1 MDYYN
6 ILGVKDHA
14 NSNEIKKAYRSLS
27 FKYHPDKNNGDD
39 EKFKT
44 INEAYEVLSDPIKRE
59 KYDQSLNP
67 PIHANNG
74 GNIVE
79 DMLNTFLGMKLGS
92 KSNRSGGPNLGMG
105 MNGGFGVMEMNPEV
119 LNMFMKSVNPNMSEI
134 FEETLQPEDLYCDV
148 SITFTQSYT
157 GCTVPF
163 NVEREVILNKKTF
176 IEKEKIY
183 LSLPPGVDN
192 EEIVTLQGKGN
203 IINKS
208 RGDIKAKIFI
218 HQDTSQYSFERSALD
233 LIYHKTISFKESICG
248 FDFSITHIN
257 EKNMKFDSSRGNI
270 IQNGDKK
277 TINGKGFNRNGMTG
291 DLIVVFHVDK
301 PSILNE
307 DQLKMFES
315 VL

>member
-6 ILGVKDHA
+6 ILGVNEHA
-14 NSNEIKKAYRSLS
+14 NANEIKKAYRSLS
-27 FKYHPDKNNGDD
+27 FKYHPDKNNGND
-39 EKFKT
+39 ERFKT

-59 KYDQSLNP
+59 KYDMKMNPSLNL
-67 PIHANNG
+67 NG
-74 GNIVE
+74 SNLVE
-79 DMLNTFLGMKLGS
+79 DMLNTFLGMNLGS
-92 KSNRSGGPNLGMG
+92 KNKRNPSNLGMG
-105 MNGGFGVMEMNPEV
+105 LNGGFGVMEMNPEV
-119 LNMFMKSVNPNMSEI
+119 MNMFMKSMNPNMNMSEI
-134 FEETLQPEDLYCDV
+134 FEETLQPEDVYCDV
-148 SITFTQSYT
+148 SISFTQSYT
-157 GCTVPF
+157 GCTVPV
-163 NVEREVILNKKTF
+163 NVEREVVLNKKTY

-183 LSLPPGVDN
+183 LTLPPGVDN

-208 RGDIKAKIFI
+208 CGDVKAKIFI

-233 LIYHKTISFKESICG
+233 LIYHKTISFRDSICG

-257 EKNMKFDSSRGNI
+257 DKIMKFDSSRGNI

-277 TINGKGFNRNGMTG
+277 TITGKGFNRNGMTG
-291 DLIVVFHVDK
+291 DLIVIFHVDK
-301 PSILNE
+301 PGVLTE